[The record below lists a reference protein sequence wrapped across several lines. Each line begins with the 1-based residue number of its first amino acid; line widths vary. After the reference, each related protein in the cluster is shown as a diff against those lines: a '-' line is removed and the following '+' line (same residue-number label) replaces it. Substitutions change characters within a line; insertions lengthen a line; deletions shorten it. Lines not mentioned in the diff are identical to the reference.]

1 MKRTLAH
8 VPQHQIKDA
17 AFRACRG
24 AAFESLIGDARGI
37 VVARINEL
45 TQVIE
50 SQWVGLSDSRH

>member
-8 VPQHQIKDA
+8 FPQRQIEDA

-24 AAFESLIGDARGI
+24 AAFESLTGDAQGI
-37 VVARINEL
+37 VAARINEL

-50 SQWVGLSDSRH
+50 SQWAGLSDSRH